1 MSLESKIE
9 LLTSAIDRLTAML
22 EKQPQSQPVKVEAP
36 LAAVKHHEAPETKA
50 EATTITIESLQTLCM
65 EKVRKDRANTAKVK
79 EILGGRLVKNVP
91 AAEYVAVKQALE
103 AL

>member
-9 LLTSAIDRLTAML
+9 LLTAAIDRLTAML
-22 EKQPQSQPVKVEAP
+22 EKQPQPVKVEAP

-50 EATTITIESLQTLCM
+50 DATTITIESLQTLCM

>member
-9 LLTSAIDRLTAML
+9 LLTAAIDRLTAML
-22 EKQPQSQPVKVEAP
+22 EKQPQPVKSEAP
-36 LAAVKHHEAPETKA
+36 IAKLEVSTPEVGA
-50 EATTITIESLQTLCM
+50 ITIESLQALCM

-79 EILGGRLVKNVP
+79 EILGGRLVKVIP
-91 AAEYVAVKQALE
+91 TSEYASVKVALE